1 MVRNPRTVVQVV
13 VPGTPGRSRRS
24 IPSRSLKYRLENGMK
39 EQGGAAGSPLKLSA
53 WSFVMIGEPVCPEII
68 FVQLVRKQ
76 PWRPSRVPITP
87 PVSTRS
93 STGPLKW
100 VTMRDQKKGVTLRLW
115 ERARTLSVN
124 TRRVLPLFPL
134 SFLCAF
140 TTVINLQWL
149 AVG

>member
-1 MVRNPRTVVQVV
+1 
-13 VPGTPGRSRRS
+13 
-24 IPSRSLKYRLENGMK
+24 MK

-93 STGPLKW
+93 STGPLK
-100 VTMRDQKKGVTLRLW
+100 
-115 ERARTLSVN
+115 
-124 TRRVLPLFPL
+124 
-134 SFLCAF
+134 
-140 TTVINLQWL
+140 
-149 AVG
+149 